1 LFSIIAVPQVPP
13 LFWRGC
19 LLQLDLGRGRNGE
32 ETGKEGKRTE
42 IKRDE
47 KETGFFYR
55 SLFPRP

>member
-1 LFSIIAVPQVPP
+1 VPQVPP